1 MAISRAQIPESID
14 IFQEGGAAE
23 MPTYEEKMQ
32 EIMMGLQPDF
42 DESYKKYEKRL
53 ASTVPARPKMNIFQ
67 AAAAMGRGLLS
78 TPNTGVGSMYQ
89 GLGVGFDNIS
99 QKIEKDQAMYEQEK
113 RDVARL
119 ATQMALEDER
129 QAEKYLQ
136 DYSLELIKRAN
147 EPKEMITIEYDEIVD
162 GETVTRRKRFPVG
175 ESEDLIN
182 ELFMNN
188 NGREIKPLT
197 SQTSV
202 NVSSNQ
208 NLVGEKEALDQ
219 IFKNQ
224 DLYQEKSVAANA
236 VLDQV
241 EQARALQIEIGPDN
255 FGPLSYNL
263 LGLDEFIDGA
273 GYGHL
278 LEDPD
283 KIGPRKALNQLSMN
297 FTMAIVSQ
305 TKGAI
310 SNKEMALF
318 ISASPTLG
326 STYNGYT
333 YQLNLLE
340 KLASR
345 DKDFYQDYLAEK
357 RKYIEEKGDE
367 LNPLLMENHLELFAA
382 NWRDNN
388 PFLNEEDIARL
399 EEIVESRE
407 GLDPEFDPKEYYQTI
422 MNDKKRV
429 AYAIEGVPDG
439 YTYLATINGK
449 DYYVRPGGDPKN
461 SDDVAVAGQKQ
472 SD

>member
-1 MAISRAQIPESID
+1 VAISRAQIPESID

-42 DESYKKYEKRL
+42 DESYKKYEERL

-182 ELFMNN
+182 ELFLNN

-197 SQTSV
+197 SSTSV
-202 NVSSNQ
+202 NVSSGQ
-208 NLVGEKEALDQ
+208 SVVGEDEALKQ
-219 IFKNQ
+219 IYKNQ
-224 DLYQEKSVAANA
+224 ELYQEKSVAAVA

-241 EQARALQIEIGPDN
+241 DQARALQIEVGPED
-255 FGPLSYNL
+255 FGPFAYNL
-263 LGLDEFIDGA
+263 LGLREFVDGA

-278 LEDPD
+278 LEDSE
-283 KIGPRKALNQLSMN
+283 KIAPQKALNQLSMS

-326 STYNGYT
+326 STYDGYT

-367 LNPLLMENHLELFAA
+367 LNPMLMENHLELYAA

-399 EEIVESRE
+399 EKMVESRA
-407 GLDPEFDPKEYYQTI
+407 GLDPEFNPEEYYQTI

-429 AYAIEGVPDG
+429 AYGIEGVPDG
-439 YTYLATINGK
+439 YRYLATIDGK
-449 DYYVRPGGDPKN
+449 DYYIRPGGDPEN
-461 SDDVAVAGQKQ
+461 PDDVMVAGQKQ
-472 SD
+472 SN

>member
-1 MAISRAQIPESID
+1 VAISRAQIPESID

-42 DESYKKYEKRL
+42 DESYKKYEERL

-182 ELFMNN
+182 ELFLNN

-197 SQTSV
+197 SSTSV
-202 NVSSNQ
+202 NVSSGQ
-208 NLVGEKEALDQ
+208 SVVGEDEALKQ
-219 IFKNQ
+219 IYKNQ
-224 DLYQEKSVAANA
+224 ELYQEKSVAAVA

-241 EQARALQIEIGPDN
+241 DQARALQIEVGPED
-255 FGPLSYNL
+255 FGPFAYNL
-263 LGLDEFIDGA
+263 LGLREFVDGA

-278 LEDPD
+278 LEDSE
-283 KIGPRKALNQLSMN
+283 KIAPQKALNQLSMS

-326 STYNGYT
+326 STYDGYT

-367 LNPLLMENHLELFAA
+367 LNPMLMENHLELYAA

-388 PFLNEEDIARL
+388 PFLNEEDITRL
-399 EEIVESRE
+399 EKIVESRA
-407 GLDPEFDPKEYYQTI
+407 GLDPTFNPEEYYQTI

-429 AYAIEGVPDG
+429 AYGIEGVPDG
-439 YTYLATINGK
+439 YRYLATIDGK
-449 DYYVRPGGDPKN
+449 DYYIRPGGDPEN
-461 SDDVAVAGQKQ
+461 PDDVMVAGQKQ
-472 SD
+472 SN